1 VSNAVKLLGAITA
14 LVVALTA
21 LWAGLTGNDAPV
33 GITVVL
39 DSPAAFAEFI
49 SNHPAAG

>member
-1 VSNAVKLLGAITA
+1 MSNAVKLIGAITA

-21 LWAGLTGNDAPV
+21 LWAALTGNDVPA

-39 DSPAAFAEFI
+39 DSPAAFAEFLM
-49 SNHPAAG
+49 NHPAAG